1 VIKEQERTWR
11 KKKMPEIPE
20 TTLEDIEKLKKRVQH
35 LELEVAK
42 LKMKMSGKKWL

>member
-1 VIKEQERTWR
+1 MSK
-11 KKKMPEIPE
+11 KMSKNNGGKKMPELPQ
-20 TTLEDIEKLKKRVQH
+20 TALEDIEKLKKRVQH

>member
-1 VIKEQERTWR
+1 MED
-11 KKKMPEIPE
+11 KKMPELPQ
-20 TTLEDIEKLKKRVQH
+20 TAFDDIEKLKKRVQN

>member
-1 VIKEQERTWR
+1 MEEKN
-11 KKKMPEIPE
+11 MPGVPKSV
-20 TTLEDIEKLKKRVQH
+20 LDDIEKLKKRVQE

>member
-1 VIKEQERTWR
+1 MNNEQTNMEE
-11 KKKMPEIPE
+11 KKMPEISE
-20 TTLEDIEKLKKRVQH
+20 TALEDIEKLKKRVQH